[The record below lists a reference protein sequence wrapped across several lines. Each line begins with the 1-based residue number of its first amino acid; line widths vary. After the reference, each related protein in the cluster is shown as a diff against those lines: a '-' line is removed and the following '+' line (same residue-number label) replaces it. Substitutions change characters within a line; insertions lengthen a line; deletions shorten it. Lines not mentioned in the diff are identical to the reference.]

1 MKCDFKSTVIKKK
14 KNCSHVCK
22 IEEHL
27 KMPEPDI
34 DNNTLKVR
42 NLRRFNVA
50 GQILRMERNSIDQ
63 KLCK

>member
-1 MKCDFKSTVIKKK
+1 MKCDFKSTVMK

-27 KMPEPDI
+27 KMLEPDI

-50 GQILRMERNSIDQ
+50 GQILRMERNFIDQ